1 MADPK
6 SSHCVAVIGGAT
18 AGAEV
23 ADRLASQGV
32 TVVVFEQNPRPFGKI
47 EDGLPRWHVAL
58 RRKEYDTITRKLGQ
72 DGVHYVPNTQIGRD
86 IDFADLAEA
95 WGFSAVILANG
106 AWRDRSLPVEGA
118 EAYLDKGLIYQNPFI
133 IAFNHEDEPGYNGQR
148 FEYPDG
154 AIVVGGGLASIDVA
168 KVFMLEVARARL
180 AERGIDVAIEEL
192 EVKGIP
198 KFLST
203 HDLEYEDLGIEGC
216 TIFYR
221 RNIDDMPLAEIPEG
235 ADEARAA
242 KVRQSRR
249 RLLDKAMNKFRFRME
264 PLSAPDGLVTEGE
277 QLVGLRFR
285 RTRIEAGRVVMQDE
299 TFERRGSCVV
309 SSIGSIPDPIPGIA
323 MKGELFDFS
332 DWESGRLDAYPA
344 VFSVGNVVTGK
355 GNIVASRKHAKKV
368 SSEAI
373 EKFLGLGDDHE
384 GEEELL
390 EERDASL
397 GEAAERVLREVEQ
410 QPPLAAETLERI
422 LGRVRAR
429 QDVVGYGDD
438 LTTWISDPMQARDR

>member
-1 MADPK
+1 MVDPHPMQP
-6 SSHCVAVIGGAT
+6 SHCVAVIGGAT

-23 ADRLASQGV
+23 ADRLASKGA

-47 EDGLPRWHVAL
+47 EDGLPRWHLAL
-58 RRKEYDTITRKLGQ
+58 RRKEYETITAKLGQ
-72 DGVHYVPNTQIGRD
+72 AGVHYVPNTHIGRD
-86 IDFADLAEA
+86 LDFAELAET

-106 AWRDRSLPVEGA
+106 AWRDRSLPIEGA
-118 EAYLDKGLIYQNPFI
+118 AAYLDKGLIYQNPFI
-133 IAFNHEDEPGYNGQR
+133 IAFNHEEEPGYNGPR

-168 KVFMLEVARARL
+168 KVFMLEVARTRM
-180 AERGIDVAIEEL
+180 AERGIACTVEEL

-198 KFLST
+198 KFLAA
-203 HDLEYEDLGIEGC
+203 HDLQYEDLGIEGC

-221 RNIDDMPLAEIPEG
+221 RNIEDMPLAEIPDG
-235 ADEARAA
+235 ADEARTE

-264 PLSAPDGLVTEGE
+264 PLCAPDGLLTEE
-277 QLVGLRFR
+277 DRLVGLRFR
-285 RTRIEAGRVVMQDE
+285 RTAIENGRVVMQEE
-299 TFERRGSCVV
+299 TFERRGSCIV

-323 MKGELFDFS
+323 MNGELFDFS
-332 DWESGRLDAYPA
+332 DWEIGRLDAYPN

-384 GEEELL
+384 GEEELA
-390 EERDASL
+390 EETNAAVR
-397 GEAAERVLREVEQ
+397 EAADRVFREVSRQDPLRPEALEHILRRVKKRQ
-410 QPPLAAETLERI
+410 GAVGYNDDLAAWLAQQT
-422 LGRVRAR
+422 
-429 QDVVGYGDD
+429 
-438 LTTWISDPMQARDR
+438 